1 MYNFEPKDPKK
12 YTANFDV
19 FYSGFSGIYDFLIR
33 HTSLWHT
40 WVGPAVPHIRGPRV
54 LEISFGTGWLITQFA
69 SRFETYGVDLNEQM
83 IKVTSRNLLTTGI
96 KIPLQR
102 ASVEALP
109 FRSET
114 FDTVVNTMA
123 FSGYPRADR
132 AISEIHRVLKP
143 GARLVLIDIGFP
155 EDGNWIGTAL
165 ARFIVATGD
174 ILRDMDKI
182 FSQHG
187 FTYEHEILGGAGLI
201 HMYVAQKK

>member
-1 MYNFEPKDPKK
+1 MYNSEPKDPKR

-19 FYSGFSGIYDFLIR
+19 FYSGFSGIYDFFVR
-33 HTSLWHT
+33 HTSLWKA

-54 LEISFGTGWLITQFA
+54 LEISFGTGWLITQYA
-69 SRFETYGVDLNEQM
+69 SRFETYGVDLNKKM
-83 IKVTSRNLLTTGI
+83 IKVTSRNLLASGI
-96 KIPLQR
+96 KVPLQR

-132 AISEIHRVLKP
+132 AMSEIHRVLKP

-155 EDGNWIGTAL
+155 EDGNWMGTTL
-165 ARFIVATGD
+165 
-174 ILRDMDKI
+174 
-182 FSQHG
+182 QG
-187 FTYEHEILGGAGLI
+187 FLK
-201 HMYVAQKK
+201 VSK